1 MTRLSLGFRMVLL
14 FGALLAAIGVFMILF
29 FPARMAE
36 QAHTQ
41 SEQRAISISQVM
53 ATALGPAIEFDDA
66 DNAKSILG
74 WLDTVPDAKF
84 AMVRVANHRQFAT
97 WPDASVPALH
107 RWHDDR
113 MVEQTDDLL
122 VINLPIRGQSDGKG
136 TLHVGFSLAHL
147 AEQQTEARETVAVT
161 STLVFAAGL
170 LGTLLFAAIV
180 VRPIQAL
187 SATARK
193 IANGKL
199 PPVMPEMQGGDEVA
213 ELAASLRAM
222 LEKVHHESQAEL
234 VAASRHAGMA
244 EVATGVLHNVGNVLT
259 SVNVSLELLRERTA
273 GMPIERLVKLHD
285 LLGKAP
291 SLDKEKLEVTRSYVG
306 VVAEA
311 FAQYQRDAAK
321 DLSGLAGHV
330 DHIKRVVSMQ
340 NAYARVRSVV
350 EPAKVPALINEA
362 IELGCL
368 PQRRRDIAV
377 SVDIASQLDEAIE
390 IDRHRVLQILVNLI
404 SNARDAVT
412 GRSNPRIQI
421 VATRG
426 GHRLAISVTDNG
438 VGISEAQLQR
448 VFSAGFTSKPQGHGY
463 GLHSSAL
470 TARQLGGALGVES
483 EGEGKGA
490 RFTLTVPIEETA

>member
-1 MTRLSLGFRMVLL
+1 MTRRSLGFRMVLL
-14 FGALLAAIGVFMILF
+14 FGALLAAIGVFMIVF

-36 QAHTQ
+36 QARTQ
-41 SEQRAISISQVM
+41 AEQRAISLSQVM

-66 DNAKSILG
+66 DNAKSILC
-74 WLDTVPDAKF
+74 WLDGTPDAQF
-84 AMVRVANHRQFAT
+84 AMVRVANRRLFAT
-97 WPDASVPALH
+97 WHDASVPAVYT
-107 RWHDDR
+107 WQDDR
-113 MVEQTDDLL
+113 MVEQTGDLL
-122 VINLPIRGQSDGKG
+122 VINVPIRGQTDGKG

-147 AEQQTEARETVAVT
+147 AEQQAETRETVALT
-161 STLVFAAGL
+161 SALVFAAGL

-180 VRPIQAL
+180 VRPIRAL
-187 SATARK
+187 SGTARK
-193 IANGKL
+193 IANGQL
-199 PPVMPEMQGGDEVA
+199 PPVMPEVQGGDEIT

-259 SVNVSLELLRERTA
+259 SVNVSLELLRERTV

-285 LLGKAP
+285 LLGKTP
-291 SLDKEKLEVTRSYVG
+291 SLDKEKLEVTRNYVG

-330 DHIKRVVSMQ
+330 EHIKRVVSMQ

-350 EPAKVPALINEA
+350 ESARVPALINEA
-362 IELGCL
+362 IELGCP

-377 SVDIASQLDEAIE
+377 AVDIAPQLDEAIQ

-412 GRSNPRIQI
+412 GRANPKIQI
-421 VATRG
+421 VVTRG

-448 VFSAGFTSKPQGHGY
+448 VFSAGFTSKPHGHGY

-483 EGEGKGA
+483 EGEGQGA